1 MYNKNITEEEAKIYY
16 GNKLFE
22 YTIYNRWGLLYPY
35 AKRTDIKNYYKTIQG
50 INYRYA
56 KPNDYATA
64 WTIDNVYL
72 SDKFYK
78 YKASRYIHENQY
90 KTTLVFVA
98 GPNNYNPVTN
108 REFNSIFRTYNE
120 ETYKHFHLFMNGVE
134 AALFAGL
141 IAMVYSECNVA
152 LLVNVSGGLYRGTH
166 DKEDYKHA
174 YINSLDNGV
183 VAVFNVK
190 NCFMPIQIILC
201 DRLPIEMLHAFHGSL
216 SKASYTRGY
225 YWDYL
230 TNPTDY
236 ELDTSVEFDIS
247 KQFKVHLVRK
257 TDDPKYIA
265 KVKAKYP
272 NFTTVYES

>member
-1 MYNKNITEEEAKIYY
+1 
-16 GNKLFE
+16 
-22 YTIYNRWGLLYPY
+22 
-35 AKRTDIKNYYKTIQG
+35 
-50 INYRYA
+50 
-56 KPNDYATA
+56 
-64 WTIDNVYL
+64 
-72 SDKFYK
+72 
-78 YKASRYIHENQY
+78 
-90 KTTLVFVA
+90 
-98 GPNNYNPVTN
+98 
-108 REFNSIFRTYNE
+108 
-120 ETYKHFHLFMNGVE
+120 
-134 AALFAGL
+134 
-141 IAMVYSECNVA
+141 
-152 LLVNVSGGLYRGTH
+152 
-166 DKEDYKHA
+166 
-174 YINSLDNGV
+174 
-183 VAVFNVK
+183 
-190 NCFMPIQIILC
+190 MPIQIILC